1 MLYFIVVSLFCW
13 YRVWFCEAS
22 QLPMIGTHWR
32 GVIGVTIRWRFSA
45 SRFSRVLFHKTL
57 TVSQRVAT
65 SSSYIAVSL
74 WISSLSSIMML
85 LSLIGIEFG
94 VVRLPNLST
103 WHTLRL
109 SLVSR
114 SDWFCF
120 GFSFQFVPV
129 HKTQTVAMTSY
140 ITVSPWTM
148 ALLPVMKMKHCCPKF
163 GFFSY

>member
-1 MLYFIVVSLFCW
+1 
-13 YRVWFCEAS
+13 
-22 QLPMIGTHWR
+22 MIGTHWR

-103 WHTLRL
+103 
-109 SLVSR
+109 
-114 SDWFCF
+114 
-120 GFSFQFVPV
+120 
-129 HKTQTVAMTSY
+129 
-140 ITVSPWTM
+140 
-148 ALLPVMKMKHCCPKF
+148 
-163 GFFSY
+163 